1 MGGRGTVSLVPFT
14 MFLTSCGIPQ
24 RNEGRFSEQLAPGV
38 DNETNR
44 SRSVII
50 TFRDHLCL
58 AADGSA
64 NDAHVSAPRV
74 PFSCSRWI
82 GLLLKC
88 LVVDRDTT
96 NPDIALGYE
105 PERSL
110 ITIREPMGP
119 VMQSARTRLCPSEET
134 YGRPMCPHNHTHPCL
149 LCGGDSELTLFCIKN
164 PSSGYEKGD

>member
-14 MFLTSCGIPQ
+14 IFLTSCGIPQ

-96 NPDIALGYE
+96 NPDIALEYQ

-110 ITIREPMGP
+110 ITIREPIMGP
-119 VMQSARTRLCPSEET
+119 VMQSARTVVPL
-134 YGRPMCPHNHTHPCL
+134 GRDIWTTNVSPQSHTPL
-149 LCGGDSELTLFCIKN
+149 
-164 PSSGYEKGD
+164 SSMLG